1 MSANGLLIDYE
12 WCTGCQSCELACKNE
27 HGFPAGKWGIK
38 MTEFGPFEMEPGK
51 VEWNYLAVPTS
62 YCDLCEDRVAQGGI
76 PTCQLHCLAGVIEYG
91 PVEELVKKMEAKGKK
106 VQLYIP

>member
-1 MSANGLLIDYE
+1 M
-12 WCTGCQSCELACKNE
+12 
-27 HGFPAGKWGIK
+27 
-38 MTEFGPFEMEPGK
+38 
-51 VEWNYLAVPTS
+51 PTS